1 MQYHRSGHLPYC
13 DKKITPLPSE
23 KIEISIVLTSDGD
36 LGSCVR
42 PEPEDCLEPGELPSL
57 RGFTS

>member
-1 MQYHRSGHLPYC
+1 MQYHRIGHLPFC
-13 DKKITPLPSE
+13 DKMITLLPSKKE
-23 KIEISIVLTSDGD
+23 VSTVLTSDGD